1 MISAKII
8 TIGDEILIGQII
20 DTNSTFISKQLIS
33 IGVEVREILTISDN
47 KEDILNAFTDSV
59 NKFDVIITTGGLGPT
74 NDDITK
80 EVFCEFFNDKLV
92 HNSDLLVHIETLF
105 KNFVD
110 NPINELNRAQAFV
123 PSKANLIENK
133 FGTAAGMILKKNNS
147 FFISLPGVPYEMKS
161 MIKNSVI
168 PFIKKEFNCPVII
181 KKTLLT
187 YGVGE
192 STIAKKLKDFEQN
205 LPQNFKLAYLPNL
218 GRVRLRLICKG
229 SDRKHLENEMDF
241 YISQLFEIL
250 GKIIIGFE
258 SINSIESEIGKI
270 LKKSGK
276 TLSTAESFTGG
287 LISSRI
293 SSIPGASTYFKGSI
307 VAYDTKIKKEIL
319 NVAEKEILDYSVV
332 SSQVANSMAL
342 NAKKIL
348 KSDFAIATTGNAG
361 PEKGDSDKDIGLIY
375 ISIATLNEVKSF
387 EFNFG
392 KNREKN
398 INKSVNKALELLFS
412 ELSSER

>member
-92 HNSDLLVHIETLF
+92 NNSDLLVHIETLF

-250 GKIIIGFE
+250 GKIVIGFE

-319 NVAEKEILDYSVV
+319 NVDEKEILDYSVV

>member
-33 IGVEVREILTISDN
+33 IGVEVQEILTISDN

-59 NKFDVIITTGGLGPT
+59 NKFDIIITTGGLGPT

-250 GKIIIGFE
+250 GKIVIGFE

-348 KSDFAIATTGNAG
+348 KSDFAVATTGNAG

-398 INKSVNKALELLFS
+398 IKKSVNKALELLFS
-412 ELSSER
+412 ELSTER

>member
-181 KKTLLT
+181 KETLLT

-192 STIAKKLKDFEQN
+192 STIAKKLKEFEQN

-250 GKIIIGFE
+250 GKIVIGFE
-258 SINSIESEIGKI
+258 SINSIEIGR
-270 LKKSGK
+270 
-276 TLSTAESFTGG
+276 AH
-287 LISSRI
+287 
-293 SSIPGASTYFKGSI
+293 
-307 VAYDTKIKKEIL
+307 V
-319 NVAEKEILDYSVV
+319 
-332 SSQVANSMAL
+332 
-342 NAKKIL
+342 
-348 KSDFAIATTGNAG
+348 
-361 PEKGDSDKDIGLIY
+361 
-375 ISIATLNEVKSF
+375 
-387 EFNFG
+387 
-392 KNREKN
+392 
-398 INKSVNKALELLFS
+398 
-412 ELSSER
+412 

>member
-33 IGVEVREILTISDN
+33 IGVEVQEILTISDN

-250 GKIIIGFE
+250 GKIVIGFE

-348 KSDFAIATTGNAG
+348 KSDFAVATTGNAG

>member
-33 IGVEVREILTISDN
+33 IRVEVREILTISDN

-229 SDRKHLENEMDF
+229 SDRKRLENEMDF
-241 YISQLFEIL
+241 YISQLYEIL
-250 GKIIIGFE
+250 GKIVIGFE

-293 SSIPGASTYFKGSI
+293 SSVPGASSYFKGSI

-348 KSDFAIATTGNAG
+348 KSDFAISTTGNAG

-398 INKSVNKALELLFS
+398 IKKSVNKALELLFS

>member
-250 GKIIIGFE
+250 GKIVIGFE

-270 LKKSGK
+270 LKKNGK

>member
-133 FGTAAGMILKKNNS
+133 FGTAAGMIFKKNNS

-250 GKIIIGFE
+250 GKIVIGFE

-270 LKKSGK
+270 LKKNGK

-361 PEKGDSDKDIGLIY
+361 PEKGDSDKDIGSIY

>member
-1 MISAKII
+1 
-8 TIGDEILIGQII
+8 
-20 DTNSTFISKQLIS
+20 
-33 IGVEVREILTISDN
+33 
-47 KEDILNAFTDSV
+47 
-59 NKFDVIITTGGLGPT
+59 
-74 NDDITK
+74 
-80 EVFCEFFNDKLV
+80 
-92 HNSDLLVHIETLF
+92 
-105 KNFVD
+105 
-110 NPINELNRAQAFV
+110 
-123 PSKANLIENK
+123 
-133 FGTAAGMILKKNNS
+133 
-147 FFISLPGVPYEMKS
+147 
-161 MIKNSVI
+161 
-168 PFIKKEFNCPVII
+168 
-181 KKTLLT
+181 
-187 YGVGE
+187 
-192 STIAKKLKDFEQN
+192 
-205 LPQNFKLAYLPNL
+205 
-218 GRVRLRLICKG
+218 
-229 SDRKHLENEMDF
+229 MDF

-250 GKIIIGFE
+250 GKIVIGFE

-293 SSIPGASTYFKGSI
+293 SSVPGASTYFKGSV

-319 NVAEKEILDYSVV
+319 NVDEKEILDYSVV

-375 ISIATLNEVKSF
+375 ISIATLKEVKSF

-398 INKSVNKALELLFS
+398 IKKSVNKALELLFS
-412 ELSSER
+412 ELSTER

>member
-1 MISAKII
+1 M
-8 TIGDEILIGQII
+8 
-20 DTNSTFISKQLIS
+20 
-33 IGVEVREILTISDN
+33 
-47 KEDILNAFTDSV
+47 
-59 NKFDVIITTGGLGPT
+59 
-74 NDDITK
+74 
-80 EVFCEFFNDKLV
+80 
-92 HNSDLLVHIETLF
+92 VHIETLF

-181 KKTLLT
+181 KETLLT

-250 GKIIIGFE
+250 GKIVIGFE

>member
-192 STIAKKLKDFEQN
+192 STIAKKLKDFEEN

-250 GKIIIGFE
+250 GKIVIGFE

-293 SSIPGASTYFKGSI
+293 SSVPGASTYFKGSI
-307 VAYDTKIKKEIL
+307 VAYDTIIKKEML
-319 NVAEKEILDYSVV
+319 NVDEKEILDYSVV

-348 KSDFAIATTGNAG
+348 KSDFAISTTGNAG

-398 INKSVNKALELLFS
+398 IKKSVNKALELLFS